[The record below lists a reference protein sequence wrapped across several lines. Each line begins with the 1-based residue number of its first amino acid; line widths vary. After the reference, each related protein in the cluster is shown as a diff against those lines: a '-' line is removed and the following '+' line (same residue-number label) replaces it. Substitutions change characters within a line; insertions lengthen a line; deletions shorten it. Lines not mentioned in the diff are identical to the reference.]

1 MNLSSLFWILFCSL
15 QISGNTLGSLVLTWK
30 VTKCIL
36 RSKGSCLAE
45 KNLPFF
51 PVDCPSNSCPNRA
64 RFAFSI
70 EQLQELSSTTWDMEC
85 DVSFCYT
92 EVRIYQPLL
101 MFHINTTLYSFNVF
115 NSVALNSENLPVW
128 QTYGHFWVSCVSAS
142 SLAMCIWRK
151 SQQEFGIYPTMPRN
165 PKWVQFKLQHVD
177 ELFFFYFIKLIKN
190 KVAKKSP
197 NVPLSLK
204 LIFDRWMFYI

>member
-15 QISGNTLGSLVLTWK
+15 QISGNNSGSLILTWK

-36 RSKGSCLAE
+36 RSKGSCLGE

-51 PVDCPSNSCPNRA
+51 PVDCPSNSCLNRA
-64 RFAFSI
+64 RFTFSI

-85 DVSFCYT
+85 DVSFCYS

-115 NSVALNSENLPVW
+115 NSVTLNSENLPVW
-128 QTYGHFWVSCVSAS
+128 QTYGHFELLGELCFCFFPSIVDMEEKPAGIWNLPSHAQKPKVSSV
-142 SLAMCIWRK
+142 
-151 SQQEFGIYPTMPRN
+151 
-165 PKWVQFKLQHVD
+165 
-177 ELFFFYFIKLIKN
+177 
-190 KVAKKSP
+190 
-197 NVPLSLK
+197 
-204 LIFDRWMFYI
+204 